1 MLRSIGAVAAG
12 YIVFATSAV
21 LLFQLSGQAPHEAA
35 STPFKIVSIAWGAVS
50 ALIAGWL
57 TARIAGGRPA
67 THAAVVAAIIAA
79 GALISLLAR
88 SAGAIWSQVGALAI
102 MAPCAWI
109 GGALAARTSAR
120 SDIGRVR
127 PLR

>member
-1 MLRSIGAVAAG
+1 MLSRIGSVAAG

-21 LLFQLSGQAPHEAA
+21 LLFQLSGQEPHDAA
-35 STPFKIVSIAWGAVS
+35 SAPFKIVSVAWGAVS

-67 THAAVVAAIIAA
+67 THAAVVGAIIAA
-79 GALISLLAR
+79 GALVSLLAR
-88 SAGAIWSQVGALAI
+88 PSGAIWSQVGALAI

-109 GGALAARTSAR
+109 GGAPPAPPTPR
-120 SDIGRVR
+120 SHPRRV
-127 PLR
+127 PP